1 MISKELIAYCNPLSV
16 FGETPDSIGKLCHDS
31 RLIEKGDVFIAI
43 RGFQTD
49 GHNYIDKAIEKGA
62 SVIIT
67 EDESIIKKGVFQIV
81 VGDTRSLLSP
91 LAQAFAGNPA
101 EKLSII
107 GITGTNGKTTVAT
120 LVWQILQKL
129 DKKAALLGTNAK
141 IINNETFESKLTT
154 ADPVEL
160 ASDMKQMVEAGC
172 KYLVME
178 VSSHALHQ
186 KRVKGIEFEVAGFT
200 NLTHD
205 HLDYHKSMAEY
216 AAAKKILFDS
226 LSISSWAVVNA
237 DDDYAEFM
245 TKSSPAKVL
254 DFSFNKKGLISA
266 TIESAT
272 AKQTTIN
279 VEGVTFTTPLIGEF
293 NARNIVQ
300 ALMICTALGFD
311 GKAVANVLKSCKG
324 AQGRME
330 KVYSATG
337 TSDKPLVIVDYAHTP
352 DALKNVAS
360 TLSQLKQPGQR
371 LVIVFG
377 CGGDRDKT
385 KRPEMAKIAEE
396 FADSVYVTSDN
407 PRTEDP
413 AKIIKDIE
421 AGFSSDFSYKS
432 IVSRKKAI
440 HSAISESDESDII
453 LIAGKGHETYQ
464 EIDGIRSH
472 FDDREEARL
481 ALKKNNNGHKS
492 TREVI

>member
-1 MISKELIAYCNPLSV
+1 MTSKELIAYCNPLSV
-16 FGETPDSIGKLCHDS
+16 FGKAPKSIGKLCHDS
-31 RLIEKGDVFIAI
+31 RLVEKGDSFIAI

-49 GHNYIDKAIEKGA
+49 GHKFIDKAIEQGA

-67 EDESIIKKGVFQIV
+67 EDESIIRKDVLHIV

-91 LAQAFAGNPA
+91 LAQAYAGNPA

-129 DKKAALLGTNAK
+129 DKSAALLGTNAK
-141 IINNETFESKLTT
+141 IINNKTYDSKLTT
-154 ADPVEL
+154 ADPIEL
-160 ASDMKQMVEAGC
+160 ACDMKQIVEAGC

-200 NLTHD
+200 NLSHD

-237 DDDYAEFM
+237 DDDYAEYM

-254 DFSFNKKGLISA
+254 DFSFNNRGLISA
-266 TIESAT
+266 SIDSAT

-279 VEGVTFTTPLIGEF
+279 VEGVSFTTPLIGEF
-293 NARNIVQ
+293 NAKNIVQ
-300 ALMICTALGFD
+300 SLMICTALGFD
-311 GKAVANVLKSCKG
+311 GKTVVSVLKSCKG
-324 AQGRME
+324 AEGRME
-330 KVYSATG
+330 RVQPVSANG
-337 TSDKPLVIVDYAHTP
+337 DKPLVIVDYAHTP
-352 DALKNVAS
+352 DALQNVAS

-396 FADSVYVTSDN
+396 FGDEVYVTSDN

-413 AKIIKDIE
+413 TEIINDII
-421 AGFSSDFSYKS
+421 AGFSSNFTYKS

-440 HSAISESDESDII
+440 HTAISESDENDII

-481 ALKKNNNGHKS
+481 ALKEKNGHKS